1 MHDPA
6 VESRASSLI
15 SPQARGSIEDLFG
28 RIRGYTRF
36 VALSKWS
43 LVGIALLLLGVTIA
57 WPLITKDHSGLR
69 VSFTD
74 KQSTTAAVTPE
85 SPVMNNLEYRG
96 VGDQGQQFVI
106 RGQTAVQQNSNLVVL
121 TTVEAVMEQASGKR
135 YTLTAN
141 RAEYQQDIKR
151 IDLFGQVT
159 LVDDAGGQFIT
170 EHATVDTATMDV
182 TGTDPIEGT
191 NASGK
196 LLASGFEIRNN
207 GDAMRFTRGD
217 APVTLTINPTKQ

>member
-1 MHDPA
+1 MNDRS
-6 VESRASSLI
+6 ERARYDGLI
-15 SPQARGSIEDLFG
+15 IGRGKENIEHLFG

-43 LVGIALLLLGVTIA
+43 LVGVALLLVALTIA

-74 KQSTTAAVTPE
+74 KNSTVAAPE

-96 VGDQGQQFVI
+96 VGDQGQVFII
-106 RGQTAVQQNSNLVVL
+106 RGATAVQQTANLVVL
-121 TTVEAVMEQASGKR
+121 TTVVSQMEQASGKT
-135 YTLTAN
+135 YTLTAD

-151 IDLFGQVT
+151 VDLFGHVT
-159 LVDDAGGQFIT
+159 LLDDAGGRFVT
-170 EHATVDTATMDV
+170 EHATIDTATMDV

-191 NASGK
+191 NANGK
-196 LLASGFEIRNN
+196 LLASGFEIRDN
-207 GDAMRFTRGD
+207 GARMMFTRGD
-217 APVTLTINPTKQ
+217 APVTLTIDPKK